1 MKIETSREALLG
13 GLNTVSG
20 ARFYPEM
27 SRRFGKMFFLK
38 LKIMF

>member
-20 ARFYPEM
+20 AVLSGNVAPI
-27 SRRFGKMFFLK
+27 GKMFFLK

>member
-20 ARFYPEM
+20 AVFIRKCRADLAKCSF
-27 SRRFGKMFFLK
+27 
-38 LKIMF
+38 